1 MVGDSRRRVRA
12 TFAPVF
18 SAPGPS
24 DAASDPERSR
34 LVAAVIRAAA
44 TVSMVLC
51 AIWLV
56 IALSLRWWPVVAVE
70 FIGLASC
77 ALLLWLVA
85 QGRLV
90 AASHATMWTLLAL
103 ILWITLLEGNVEG
116 RPPVL
121 HLYAACLAMIGYF
134 IFANAPRRV
143 PAGYAALCL
152 LLFVSREL
160 EWLALPSPFAL
171 DADASDLTRHV
182 TFLAVFIM
190 SLAMAKLFVRDVTAA
205 ERRLADVNRRLE
217 VILETMLPRS
227 VARRLRRGGRTFA
240 DAFPGVTILFA
251 DLVDFDARTKGL
263 TAREIVALLDDVFT
277 RFDELSEKWGVEK
290 IKTMGTGYMAVAGIP
305 EARSDHAQA
314 VAHLAL
320 EMREASAALGL
331 PIRIGVNSGPVV
343 AGVIGRK
350 RFIYDLWGDAV
361 NVASRMESQGLT
373 GAIQV
378 TDTTKEAL
386 GEAFRFDAR
395 GALEL
400 KGRGA
405 VRAWLLLGEN
415 VGTVRSATEAS

>member
-1 MVGDSRRRVRA
+1 MVGDARRRVRA

-18 SAPGPS
+18 SAPVPS
-24 DAASDPERSR
+24 DPAADPERNR

-44 TVSMVLC
+44 TVSMALC
-51 AIWLV
+51 VIWLV
-56 IALSLRWWPVVAVE
+56 IAVSLRWWPVVVVE

-77 ALLLWLVA
+77 AMLLWLVA
-85 QGRLV
+85 RGRLV
-90 AASHATMWTLLAL
+90 AASHATMVTLLAL

-116 RPPVL
+116 QPPVL
-121 HLYAACLAMIGYF
+121 HLYAACLAMVGYF
-134 IFANAPRRV
+134 IFAHAPRRV

-152 LLFVSREL
+152 LLFVAREL
-160 EWLALPSPFAL
+160 EWLARPSPFAL
-171 DADASDLTRHV
+171 DADASVLTRHV
-182 TFLAVFIM
+182 TYLAVFVI
-190 SLAMAKLFVRDVTAA
+190 SLAMAKLFVRDVSAA
-205 ERRLADVNRRLE
+205 ERKLADVNRRLE

-227 VARRLRRGGRTFA
+227 VARRLRRSGRTFA
-240 DAFPGVTILFA
+240 DAYPGATILFA
-251 DLVDFDARTKGL
+251 DLADFDARTNGL

-277 RFDELSEKWGVEK
+277 QFDELAEKWGVEK

-305 EARSDHAQA
+305 DARPDHAQA
-314 VAHLAL
+314 VARLAL

-331 PIRIGVNSGPVV
+331 PIRIGINSGPVV

-361 NVASRMESQGLT
+361 NVASRMESHGVA

-378 TDTTKEAL
+378 TAATRDAL
-386 GEAFRFDAR
+386 GDAFRFDAR

-405 VRAWLLLGEN
+405 VPAWLLLGEN
-415 VGTVRSATEAS
+415 AGTVPPSTEPA

>member
-1 MVGDSRRRVRA
+1 MVGDSRRHVRT
-12 TFAPVF
+12 TFSRVF
-18 SAPGPS
+18 SAPGSS
-24 DAASDPERSR
+24 DPASDPERNR
-34 LVAAVIRAAA
+34 VVAAVIRVAA
-44 TVSMVLC
+44 TVSIVLC
-51 AIWLV
+51 VIWLV

-70 FIGLASC
+70 ITGLAAS

-85 QGRLV
+85 RGRLV
-90 AASHATMWTLLAL
+90 AASHATMGTLLAL

-121 HLYAACLAMIGYF
+121 HLYAACLAMGGYF
-134 IFANAPRRV
+134 IFANAPRWV
-143 PAGYAALCL
+143 PASYAALCL

-160 EWLALPSPFAL
+160 EWLALPAPFAV
-171 DADASDLTRHV
+171 DADASELTRHV
-182 TFLAVFIM
+182 TFLAVFAI

-240 DAFPGVTILFA
+240 DAYPGVTILFA
-251 DLVDFDARTKGL
+251 DLVDFDARTQGL
-263 TAREIVALLDDVFT
+263 TAGEIVALLDDVFT

-305 EARSDHAQA
+305 DPRPDHAQA

-320 EMREASAALGL
+320 EMREASTSLGL
-331 PIRIGVNSGPVV
+331 PIRIGINSGPVV

-361 NVASRMESQGLT
+361 NVASRMESHGLA

-378 TDTTKEAL
+378 TDTTKQAL

-405 VRAWLLLGEN
+405 VRAWLVLGEN
-415 VGTVRSATEAS
+415 GGTARPATEAS

>member
-1 MVGDSRRRVRA
+1 MVGESRRRART
-12 TFAPVF
+12 TFARVF
-18 SAPGPS
+18 SAPVPS
-24 DAASDPERSR
+24 DVASDPERSR

-44 TVSMVLC
+44 SVSMVLC
-51 AIWLV
+51 VIWLA
-56 IALSLRWWPVVAVE
+56 IALSLRWWTVVAVE

-77 ALLLWLVA
+77 AGLLWLVA
-85 QGRLV
+85 RGRLV
-90 AASHATMWTLLAL
+90 AASHATMATLLAL

-121 HLYAACLAMIGYF
+121 HLYAACLAMVGYF
-134 IFANAPRRV
+134 IFAGAPRRV

-160 EWLALPSPFAL
+160 EWLAVPSPFAI
-171 DADASDLTRHV
+171 DADASELTRHV
-182 TFLAVFIM
+182 TFLAVFVI

-251 DLVDFDARTKGL
+251 DLVDFDARTQGL

-277 RFDELSEKWGVEK
+277 RFDELAEKWGVEK

-305 EARSDHAQA
+305 EARPDHAQA
-314 VAHLAL
+314 VARLAL
-320 EMREASAALGL
+320 AMRDASAALGL
-331 PIRIGVNSGPVV
+331 PIRIGINSGPVV

-361 NVASRMESQGLT
+361 NVASRMESHGLA

-378 TDTTKEAL
+378 TDATKQAL

-405 VRAWLLLGEN
+405 VPAWLLLGEN
-415 VGTVRSATEAS
+415 GGAVHPAAERS